1 LKVLEKIH
9 HRINGIEEM
18 MKIDS
23 LHGIEVDVRYHK
35 DELIC
40 EHDPFGH
47 HLIAGQSLD
56 QLLSKF
62 SNKGILIL
70 NLKTEGIER
79 ACIDLMLKNGIK
91 RWFFLDMS
99 PAYLVKYACH
109 ARAGTIP
116 AFSPDNLAVR
126 FSDKEP
132 LEQALAFKGSAGWLW
147 IDSFERFPVTNENYP
162 LIKKHFKTCLVS
174 PELHGLSLEKID
186 ELKSLVAEKEFDAV
200 CTKRPD
206 LWD

>member
-1 LKVLEKIH
+1 MKVLEKIH
-9 HRINGIEEM
+9 HRINKIEEM
-18 MKIDS
+18 MKTNS
-23 LHGIEVDVRYHK
+23 LHGIEVDVRYHE

-47 HLIAGQSLD
+47 HHLTERSLD

-79 ACIDLMLKNGIK
+79 ACIDLVLKHGIK

-99 PAYLVKYACH
+99 APYLVKYASH
-109 ARAGTIP
+109 AIAGTIP
-116 AFSPDNLAVR
+116 GFTPDNLAVR

-132 LEQALAFKGSAGWLW
+132 LEQALALKGAVRWLW
-147 IDSFERFPVTNENYP
+147 VDSFEKFPVTEENYS
-162 LIKKHFKTCLVS
+162 LIKEHFKICLVS
-174 PELHGLSLEKID
+174 PELHGHSLIKID
-186 ELKSLVAEKEFDAV
+186 EFKKLVTGKEIDAV